1 MDGFASAEPASF
13 LPTKPASSAN
23 PWSIFFHV
31 KTMNIAEKQ
40 HSLIAR
46 FRLIDDAHERLA
58 AIVARGKKWPSVP
71 EAERTDANRVPGCTS
86 RVWLIGRL
94 EEGRCHFLM
103 DADSPL
109 VKGLVALL
117 CELYDG
123 ATPEEI
129 VTTAPEIISALDLDR
144 QISPTR
150 LNGLA
155 SVRAMIRA
163 FAERATQS

>member
-1 MDGFASAEPASF
+1 MH
-13 LPTKPASSAN
+13 L
-23 PWSIFFHV
+23 
-31 KTMNIAEKQ
+31 AEKQ
-40 HSLIAR
+40 QSLIAR

-58 AIVARGKKWPSVP
+58 AIVARGKKWPGVP
-71 EAERTDANRVPGCTS
+71 EAERIDAHRVPGCTS

-94 EEGRCHFLM
+94 EDGHCHFQM

-123 ATPEEI
+123 ATPGDI
-129 VTTAPEIISALDLDR
+129 LTTEPEIISALHLDR

-163 FAERATQS
+163 FAERASS

>member
-1 MDGFASAEPASF
+1 
-13 LPTKPASSAN
+13 
-23 PWSIFFHV
+23 
-31 KTMNIAEKQ
+31 
-40 HSLIAR
+40 
-46 FRLIDDAHERLA
+46 
-58 AIVARGKKWPSVP
+58 
-71 EAERTDANRVPGCTS
+71 
-86 RVWLIGRL
+86 VWLIGRL